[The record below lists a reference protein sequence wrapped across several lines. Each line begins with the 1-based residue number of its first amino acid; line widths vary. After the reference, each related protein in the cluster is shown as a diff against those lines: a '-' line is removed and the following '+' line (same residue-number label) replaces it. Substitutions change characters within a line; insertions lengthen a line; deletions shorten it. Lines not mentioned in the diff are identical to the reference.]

1 MKIYDIVSKLTKI
14 NECPIYY
21 VDSFVFSAVTYLKPD
36 SNKQRGLYLPK
47 HDSLEVAEY
56 YQSNMSDA
64 FNRMKKMICEQ
75 CDFNDISFSV
85 FCILHEIGHWIQYKN
100 FIDEGN
106 NDEQFIIY
114 YDLQRDMLIRQRNS
128 EAAYCK
134 TAQDVKTLNKKY
146 DSLYA
151 ELPTE
156 KYANNFALE
165 HLYEYVILIK

>member
-1 MKIYDIVSKLTKI
+1 M
-14 NECPIYY
+14 
-21 VDSFVFSAVTYLKPD
+21 
-36 SNKQRGLYLPK
+36 PK

-114 YDLQRDMLIRQRNS
+114 YELQRGMLIRQRNS